1 MPQPH
6 PANAASTPLRGTE
19 PAPTPAASDTARA
32 AGRGGVAVLGA
43 KAFFILAGLLQQALL
58 PRAIGLAGYG
68 ALSRIFAVANV
79 VNNVLVA
86 SATQGVSRAVA
97 RAREHHDEALRA
109 ALRVHLVV
117 AVVAALVFA
126 LAAPLVASFEGASYI
141 AGPLAAM
148 GGVVACYGVYAAFIG
163 ALNGTA
169 QFTKQAALDVTFAI
183 LRTAGLVG
191 LGWLFVR
198 RGESGVLGSTLGFVA
213 AAACIVPLGARWA
226 GFGRQA
232 QTKLADVP
240 APREYLVALAPLA
253 IAQLFTNALMQI
265 DITLLGRFLSHSTPE
280 GLAGADAARTADE
293 WVAVYRACQLF
304 AFLPYQLLFSVT
316 QILFPLVAR
325 AHGEG
330 NAGQVKAY
338 VARGA
343 RIGAIACG
351 LMVAV
356 VAAMPGSL
364 LAFAFPPLVADRGAS
379 SLRILALG
387 QGAFA
392 MLGLAATVL
401 ISLGKE
407 RNAAGI
413 TLAALLLVGGGCF
426 GIVPARAF
434 GEAQLL
440 ATATATSLALV
451 VGLGLAAAR
460 VKQVAGAFIPA
471 ATALRIGGA
480 LAVAVFVGMRLPRAG
495 KILAPIEAAAIGA
508 LYLFVLLVTREIGA
522 KDTDLVRSLLGRK
535 RA

>member
-1 MPQPH
+1 MPEPH
-6 PANAASTPLRGTE
+6 PANAASPPLRGAE
-19 PAPTPAASDTARA
+19 PGRGTTPSDTART

-68 ALSRIFAVANV
+68 ALSRIGAVANV
-79 VNNVLVA
+79 VNSVLVA

-97 RAREHHDEALRA
+97 RARTHQAEALRA
-109 ALRVHLVV
+109 ALRVHVVVAIVV
-117 AVVAALVFA
+117 AVFFA
-126 LAAPLVASFEGASYI
+126 LAAPLVAGFEGAGYI
-141 AGPLAAM
+141 TVPLAAM

-169 QFTKQAALDVTFAI
+169 RFTKQAALDVTFAV
-183 LRTAGLVG
+183 LRTVGMLG

-198 RGESGVLGSTLGFVA
+198 RGQSGVLGATLGWVVA
-213 AAACIVPLGARWA
+213 AVCIVPLGARWA
-226 GFGRQA
+226 GLGRKA
-232 QTKLADVP
+232 PGTLADVP
-240 APREYLVALAPLA
+240 EPRDYLVALAPLA
-253 IAQLFTNALMQI
+253 IAQLFTNTLMQV
-265 DITLLGRFLSHSTPE
+265 DITLLGRFLSRSAPE
-280 GLAGADAARTADE
+280 WLPVSDAAAAADE
-293 WVAVYRACQLF
+293 WVGVYRACQLF

-325 AHGEG
+325 AHG
-330 NAGQVKAY
+330 AGDAAQVRVY

-379 SLRILALG
+379 TLRVLALG

-401 ISLGKE
+401 ISLGRE
-407 RNAAGI
+407 RDAAGI
-413 TLAALLLVGGGCF
+413 TLAALVLVSAACF
-426 GIVPARAF
+426 GIVPTRTF

-440 ATATATSLALV
+440 ATATATSVALV
-451 VGLGLAAAR
+451 LGLGFAAGR
-460 VKQVAGAFIPA
+460 VKSVAGAFIPVP
-471 ATALRIGGA
+471 TALRIGSA
-480 LAVAVFVGMRLPRAG
+480 LAVAVFLGTRLPRVG
-495 KILAPIEAAAIGA
+495 KMLAPLEAAGLGA
-508 LYLFVLLVTREIGA
+508 LYLVVLLVTREIGA
-522 KDTDLVRSLLGRK
+522 KDAELVMSLVRRK